1 MLQLVL
7 LFLGGVNNILCILIE
22 HQEYLLLL
30 VSSVSLFSEA
40 VFGCDA
46 LWLAVILLA
55 VVTLVLASLFPPTGW
70 TVT

>member
-1 MLQLVL
+1 M
-7 LFLGGVNNILCILIE
+7 FDRASGIFKIFI
-22 HQEYLLLL
+22 LL